1 MPRSAMGFAAIL
13 VLGLWMGGL
22 IPAQGASAQS
32 YPPPVGS
39 LSVEAATTTP
49 GATTNVTATVL
60 DNAGSP
66 VEGAEVIF
74 RILSQPGTDACW
86 ADGGLETTAIT
97 DANGVATAVLTAGSA
112 PGSIIIE
119 TLSGDKTSQ
128 VTVAV
133 QGEAEGP
140 AEVPVTGGAPPEGSG
155 GGLPAWQIALLAIVA
170 GTLAG
175 GFAMMIRRSKS
186 KRA

>member
-1 MPRSAMGFAAIL
+1 MPRSATGLAAIL
-13 VLGLWMGGL
+13 VLALSIGGL
-22 IPAQGASAQS
+22 VLARGASAQN

-39 LSVEAATTTP
+39 LSVEAAPTTP
-49 GATTNVTATVL
+49 GGTTDVTATVL
-60 DNAGSP
+60 DNAGNP

-74 RILSQPGTDACW
+74 RIVSQPGTDACW
-86 ADGGLETTAIT
+86 PDGDLETTAIT

-112 PGSIIIE
+112 TGNIIIE

-133 QGEAEGP
+133 QEEAEAP
-140 AEVPVTGGAPPEGSG
+140 VEVPVTGGAPAQGSG
-155 GGLPAWQIALLAIVA
+155 DGLPAWQIALLAIVG

-175 GFAMMIRRSKS
+175 GFAIMIRRNK
-186 KRA
+186 KA